1 MYRIPRYRICL
12 VREGSHPSEVKSI
25 NSPADAYSLLR
36 TYLDLDGSD
45 REHFVTVLVDTK
57 NKVIGI
63 NTVSVGALNTTIVHP
78 REVFKPAI
86 LCNAA
91 SVLLAHNHP
100 SGDATPSEDDKAV
113 TQRLRD
119 AGAILGITVLD
130 HVIIGDD
137 GYFSFKAQGL
147 I

>member
-1 MYRIPRYRICL
+1 MYRIPRYRVCL

-25 NSPADAYSLLR
+25 NSPADAFGLLR
-36 TYLDLDGSD
+36 TYLDGAD
-45 REHFVTVLVDTK
+45 RENFVAVLVDTK

-63 NTVSVGALNTTIVHP
+63 NTVSVGALDTTIVHP
-78 REVFKPAI
+78 REVFKPAV

-91 SVLLAHNHP
+91 GVLLAHNHP
-100 SGDATPSEDDKAV
+100 SGDATPSEEDKAV
-113 TQRLRD
+113 TQKLRD
-119 AGAILGITVLD
+119 AGTILGITVLD
-130 HVIIGDD
+130 HIIIGED

>member
-1 MYRIPRYRICL
+1 MYRIPRYRVCL

-36 TYLDLDGSD
+36 TYLDGSD
-45 REHFVTVLVDTK
+45 REHFVAVLVDTK
-57 NKVIGI
+57 NNVIGI
-63 NTVSVGALNTTIVHP
+63 NTVSVGALNTTVVHP

-119 AGAILGITVLD
+119 AGTILGITVLD
-130 HVIIGDD
+130 HIVIGEGD
-137 GYFSFKAQGL
+137 YFSFKAQGL

>member
-1 MYRIPRYRICL
+1 MYRIPRYRVCL

-36 TYLDLDGSD
+36 TYLDGAD
-45 REHFVTVLVDTK
+45 REHFVAVLVDTK

-78 REVFKPAI
+78 REVFKPAV

-91 SVLLAHNHP
+91 GVLLAHNHP
-100 SGDATPSEDDKAV
+100 SGDATPSEDDMK
-113 TQRLRD
+113 TTRRLRV
-119 AGAILGITVLD
+119 AGTILGITVLD
-130 HVIIGDD
+130 HIIVGED

>member
-1 MYRIPRYRICL
+1 MYRIPRYRVCL
-12 VREGSHPSEVKSI
+12 VREGSHPTEVRAI

-36 TYLDLDGSD
+36 TYLAGSD
-45 REHFVTVLVDTK
+45 REHFVAVLADTK

-100 SGDATPSEDDKAV
+100 SGDATPSEDDKAM
-113 TQRLRD
+113 TQRLCD
-119 AGAILGITVLD
+119 AGTILGITVLD
-130 HVIIGDD
+130 HIIIGEN

>member
-1 MYRIPRYRICL
+1 MYRIPRYKIML

-25 NSPADAYSLLR
+25 SSPADAFTLLR
-36 TYLDLDGSD
+36 TYLAGSD
-45 REHFVTVLVDTK
+45 REHFVAVLVDTK

-63 NTVSVGALNTTIVHP
+63 NTVSVGALNTAVVHP

-100 SGDATPSEDDKAV
+100 SGDATPSEDDKAM
-113 TQRLRD
+113 TQRLCD
-119 AGAILGITVLD
+119 AGTILGITVLD
-130 HVIIGDD
+130 HIIIGED

>member
-1 MYRIPRYRICL
+1 MYRIPRYRVCL
-12 VREGSHPSEVKSI
+12 VREGAHSSEVRAI

-36 TYLDLDGSD
+36 TYLDGSD

-119 AGAILGITVLD
+119 AGTILGITVLD
-130 HVIIGDD
+130 HIIIGE